1 MLKASLGTCATRHP
15 WTILVVAATFWAI
28 AGSADARTWHNKDG
42 RTIEAE
48 FVSLHGDRL
57 TLDKGGK
64 KVTFDVNLLT
74 DEDKST
80 AKALAAVKNPSGDDD
95 NPFETSSGS
104 SSSGNSSG
112 NSAGKTGSSKPGKKD
127 DDDDAD
133 ETVSNKV
140 RPWTDVLGNKIVGRF
155 VNISGSTVSIKKR
168 DRNIVPVDY
177 FKLVEEDRR
186 YIANL
191 LEKTGQA
198 SLIPKPQAANN
209 VAAAGG
215 GSNVVP
221 NVGPRPPGAPATF
234 NSTPASPTAVGGS
247 PTGTIAGSPMPTPSS
262 SGITPPPGTSVGPNG
277 MPIAAGSPP
286 PTSGSPIST
295 NPGPSYNSPSYNST
309 PASPYSSSP
318 PNSNPAPF
326 SSSPPSASPAPFSS
340 TPPSSGP
347 PVGGFGVPRMVKVC
361 ESCNREVS
369 DQLTAGDTCPHCGV
383 RFDVDRTNGKVSYS
397 SSRFR
402 VRAITGVISLIVIV
416 IGGIGAFFT
425 WLIGGGKN

>member
-1 MLKASLGTCATRHP
+1 MLKASLGTSATGHP
-15 WTILVVAATFWAI
+15 WTILVLAATFWAI

-42 RTIEAE
+42 RKIEAE

-74 DEDKST
+74 DEDQS
-80 AKALAAVKNPSGDDD
+80 AARALAAIKNPASDDD
-95 NPFETSSGS
+95 NPFETSSGN
-104 SSSGNSSG
+104 SSSGSS
-112 NSAGKTGSSKPGKKD
+112 SGKTGSSKPGKKD

-155 VNISGSTVSIKKR
+155 VNISGNTVSIKKR

-209 VAAAGG
+209 VAASG

-221 NVGPRPPGAPATF
+221 NVGPRPPGAAPTF

-247 PTGTIAGSPMPTPSS
+247 PTGTLGGSSMPTPSS

-277 MPIAAGSPP
+277 MPIAGGSPP
-286 PTSGSPIST
+286 PTSSSPIST
-295 NPGPSYNSPSYNST
+295 NPGASYNST
-309 PASPYSSSP
+309 PPSPYSSSP
-318 PNSNPAPF
+318 YNSNPAPF
-326 SSSPPSASPAPFSS
+326 SSPPPSASPAPFSS

-347 PVGGFGVPRMVKVC
+347 PVGGFGMPRMVKVC

-402 VRAITGVISLIVIV
+402 VRAVTGVISLIVIV